1 MSEGN
6 LPTKV
11 LLQLSTKH
19 TVVANENTAIQ
30 SLVIGADG
38 TIAANGLAAKG
49 IAEAD
54 LPVPLPATGTIVQ
67 VPLALEG
74 LCQGISAGAITEGAR
89 LTVASGKLAVATTGQ
104 FVFGRAYSAA
114 TGADQ
119 KVLIYITR
127 EGVV

>member
-19 TVVANENTAIQ
+19 VVVANEATAIQ
-30 SLVIGADG
+30 SLVLGADG
-38 TIAANGLAAKG
+38 AIAVNGLAAKG
-49 IAEAD
+49 IAETD
-54 LPVPLPATGTIVQ
+54 LPTPLPAAGTVVP

-74 LCQGISAGAITEGAR
+74 LCQGISAGAIAEGAR
-89 LTVASGKLAVATTGQ
+89 LTVANGKLATATTGQ
-104 FVFGRAYSAA
+104 FVFGRAFSAA
-114 TGADQ
+114 TAADQ
-119 KVLIYITR
+119 KVLVYITR